1 LECKRELGMDHYEVR
16 SWRGWHHH
24 LTMTLLAHHFLVRQ
38 RCLLEKKAAG
48 LTVPQVRRL
57 LQVDLPKRQLGAE
70 TAIAL
75 IQHIQDQNYRAYCA
89 HRKRRLRRRDTS

>member
-1 LECKRELGMDHYEVR
+1 MARLAPSLDHDAVGASLSGEAALP
-16 SWRGWHHH
+16 S
-24 LTMTLLAHHFLVRQ
+24 
-38 RCLLEKKAAG
+38 EKKAAG

-57 LQVDLPKRQLGAE
+57 LQVVLPKRQLGAE

-89 HRKRRLRRRDTS
+89 DRKRRLRRRDTS